1 MLRGPLH
8 NAGADGN
15 CTECGEPFPCP
26 DSVAIFESVIPRR
39 TIANPRCTPERA
51 ERLRALLHQSPRTFG
66 QPTSV
71 WTLDRAAQVSF
82 AQGLLPERV
91 SGETIRLALKRL
103 GVGWKRAKR
112 WITSPDPVEWAILLA
127 KWPSPAGRG
136 VSGQAAEW
144 SGMGSS
150 AGLSGEV

>member
-26 DSVAIFESVIPRR
+26 DGVAIFESVIPRR

-82 AQGLLPERV
+82 AQGLLPERDPQLLTRAV
-91 SGETIRLALKRL
+91 IGIYNSVWVWYRPGGALQLADVGRFYVGRQLDLLGCDPELAARWLET
-103 GVGWKRAKR
+103 
-112 WITSPDPVEWAILLA
+112 
-127 KWPSPAGRG
+127 
-136 VSGQAAEW
+136 AA
-144 SGMGSS
+144 
-150 AGLSGEV
+150 